1 MRRFRI
7 FSSISPKLI
16 ARYFLRNLD
25 NLMKICFLGQINQEG
40 NPDGRGTLYFDK
52 EKVERFEGHFSDGN
66 NSYFQNLYGHGCC
79 VDGLTLKQ
87 PHGRGFN
94 ICIKLY

>member
-1 MRRFRI
+1 
-7 FSSISPKLI
+7 
-16 ARYFLRNLD
+16 
-25 NLMKICFLGQINQEG
+25 MKICFLGQINQEG

-79 VDGLTLKQ
+79 VYGLTLKQ

-94 ICIKLY
+94 ICIKLYWYYSKSFVKYEGGNEGAGEGGSNF